1 MIELERSR
9 PTTRRR
15 FAGLACLLAA
25 FVLAAPP
32 SGAQEPEPVV
42 RVVLYF
48 SPTCGH
54 CHFVIDEVLPGIF
67 EENGGEPQVF
77 YDEAL
82 PAGEVAFILLDNG
95 TLQVLLVD
103 VTTEAGGAFFHAAS
117 SVFAIESQGVPRLIV
132 GDEVMIG
139 SVEIPER
146 LPAIMAD
153 SLEAGTTIDW
163 PEIVG
168 IEAAVAAAVP
178 ARDESTTTTVDSES
192 TTIGPPVTI
201 PAAQPP
207 SAWDRFR
214 QDPAGNTVSL
224 VVLVAMLG
232 VLVAVGVRLRKAPVA
247 AVPGRAIPLLALV
260 GVGIAGYLA
269 FVEIGGAEAVCGPVG
284 DCNTVQQSDYARLFG
299 VLPIGV
305 AGVVGYAIVLA
316 VWAAAKTASGR
327 LADIASMALLGGAVI
342 GTVFSVYLTF
352 LEPFVIGAT
361 CMWCIASAVVI
372 TAILWSSVAPA
383 RFAASRWMPAP

>member
-1 MIELERSR
+1 
-9 PTTRRR
+9 
-15 FAGLACLLAA
+15 LACLLAA
-25 FVLAAPP
+25 FVLSAPP
-32 SGAQEPEPVV
+32 SDAQEPEPVV

-48 SPTCGH
+48 SPSCGH
-54 CHFVIDEVLPGIF
+54 CHYVLDEVLPGIF
-67 EENGGEPQVF
+67 EANGGEPHMF

-95 TLQVLLVD
+95 RLEVLLVD
-103 VTTEAGGAFFHAAS
+103 VTTEAGVPLFHAAS
-117 SVFAIESQGVPRLIV
+117 AVFAIESQGVPRLIV
-132 GDEVMIG
+132 GDQVMIG

-146 LPAIMAD
+146 LPAIVAD

-178 ARDESTTTTVDSES
+178 AGDESTTTTVDSAP
-192 TTIGPPVTI
+192 TTTAPPVTI
-201 PAAQPP
+201 PAAEPP
-207 SAWDRFR
+207 SAWDRFG
-214 QDPAGNTVSL
+214 QDPAGNTLSV
-224 VVLVAMLG
+224 VVLVAML
-232 VLVAVGVRLRKAPVA
+232 VALVVVGVRLRKAPVA

-260 GVGIAGYLA
+260 ELGIAGYLA
-269 FVEIGGAEAVCGPVG
+269 FIEVGGAEAVCGPVG

-299 VLPIGV
+299 LLPIGV

-327 LADIASMALLGGAVI
+327 VADIASMALLGGAVI

-372 TAILWSSVAPA
+372 TSILWCSVAPA
-383 RFAASRWMPAP
+383 RFAASRRVSAP